1 MNTSNLLLPSLI
13 GLILFY
19 GIYKDVDVYSAFVEG
34 ALDGAKS
41 ALKIF
46 PYILA
51 IIFAINLFMQSGAED
66 FIAGILKPVTSL
78 IGLPAELLSLIIV
91 KPLSGGGSLGVFQ
104 TILDNNGPDSYVG
117 RCASVIMGSSETIF
131 YICAV
136 YYGSVGISNYRY
148 TLKVGL
154 LSHGATILAS
164 LIICRLFFQVP

>member
-1 MNTSNLLLPSLI
+1 MNITGMMLPSLI
-13 GLILFY
+13 GLILLY
-19 GIYKDVDVYSAFVEG
+19 GVYKGVDVYSAFVEG

-51 IIFAINLFMQSGAED
+51 IIFAISLFMESGAEE
-66 FIAGILKPVTSL
+66 FIGGILKPVTSL

-104 TILDNNGPDSYVG
+104 AILDNYGGDSYVG

-131 YICAV
+131 YISAV
-136 YYGSVGISNYRY
+136 YFGSVGISNYRY
-148 TLKVGL
+148 AIKVGL
-154 LSHGATILAS
+154 LSHAATVLAA
-164 LIICRLFFQVP
+164 LIVCRFMFQVP